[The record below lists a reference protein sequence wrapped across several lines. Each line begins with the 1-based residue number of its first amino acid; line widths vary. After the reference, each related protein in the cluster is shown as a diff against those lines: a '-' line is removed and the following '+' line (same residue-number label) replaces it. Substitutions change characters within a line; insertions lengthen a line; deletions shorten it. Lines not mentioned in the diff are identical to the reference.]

1 MPKQKIAMI
10 GLGPMGLNLALN
22 IKDHGFDIIGYNRGE
37 EKRVKARKEGLKVA
51 DSLDEVRDF
60 FGNEK
65 RIFWMMVEADAI
77 DAVLEQAAT
86 YLRKGDVI
94 IEGGNSYFKDTER
107 RVRWAEEKG
116 LTYIGT
122 GVSGGEAGARYG
134 PSIMPG
140 GTKEAYHEVAPILE
154 AIAAK
159 APQDKKPCVSYN
171 GPGGAGHFVKM
182 VHNGIEYGIMAM
194 IGEIVWLLK
203 ESLDLDFKDIGKV
216 MERWNKKNDVLSSY
230 LIEITADGLQQKD
243 SKSKGF
249 LVERIADLTRMKGT
263 GMWTANTANELL
275 VPIPTIYSA
284 ITSRLQSAEK
294 TLRMEIG
301 NKVSTKKIK
310 TEIGIKD
317 KDKFIAQAHNAL
329 YAANLS
335 SYSQGLNLI
344 KAGSEK
350 WDYGINLSNVAKDWR
365 AGCIIRAPT
374 LLYAI
379 SEAYKNKKKQP
390 ENLILHAPFIRI
402 LGKGLE
408 DLAEVTSTARKAS
421 VPVPVLDA
429 AYNYLKQ
436 LSSNVLVSA
445 SVMALQRDYF
455 GAHQYFRIDKNGALV
470 MNSKKQIRE
479 FHTEWMKKGRQEVE
493 VTK

>member
-1 MPKQKIAMI
+1 MPGKQKIAMI

-22 IKDHGFDIIGYNRGE
+22 IKDHNFDIIGYNRGE
-37 EKRVKARKEGLKVA
+37 EKRIKARKEGLKVA
-51 DSLDEVRDF
+51 DSLEEVADYFR
-60 FGNEK
+60 NEK
-65 RIFWMMVEADAI
+65 RIFWVMVDADAVDI
-77 DAVLEQAAT
+77 VLEQAAE

-107 RVRWAEEKG
+107 RVKWAEEKG

-140 GTKEAYHEVAPILE
+140 GTREAYNAIAPILE

-159 APQDKKPCVSYN
+159 GPQDKKPCVSYI
-171 GPGGAGHFVKM
+171 GLGGAGHFVKM

-194 IGEIVWLLK
+194 IAEIVWLLK
-203 ESLDLDFKDIGKV
+203 EALNLDFKDIGKI
-216 MERWNKKNDVLSSY
+216 MEKWNKKNDVLSSY

-243 SKSKGF
+243 PKSKGF
-249 LVERIADLTRMKGT
+249 LADYVADITRMKGT
-263 GMWTANTANELL
+263 GMWTVNTANELL
-275 VPIPTIYSA
+275 VPIPAIYSA

-294 TLRMEIG
+294 TLRLKINKKVNIKKAKIEIK
-301 NKVSTKKIK
+301 NRN
-310 TEIGIKD
+310 
-317 KDKFIAQAHNAL
+317 KFIAQAHNAL

-335 SYSQGLNLI
+335 SYAQGLNLI

-350 WDYGINLSNVAKDWR
+350 WNYGIDLSNVAKDWR
-365 AGCIIRAPT
+365 AGCIIRAPI

-390 ENLILHAPFIRI
+390 ENLILHTPFVRI

-408 DLAEVTSTARKAS
+408 NLAEVTSTARKAGL
-421 VPVPVLDA
+421 PVPVLDA

-455 GAHQYFRIDKNGALV
+455 GAHQYFRIDKNGALLL
-470 MNSKKQIRE
+470 NNKKQVRE
-479 FHTEWMKKGRQEVE
+479 FHTEWMRKDRQEVE